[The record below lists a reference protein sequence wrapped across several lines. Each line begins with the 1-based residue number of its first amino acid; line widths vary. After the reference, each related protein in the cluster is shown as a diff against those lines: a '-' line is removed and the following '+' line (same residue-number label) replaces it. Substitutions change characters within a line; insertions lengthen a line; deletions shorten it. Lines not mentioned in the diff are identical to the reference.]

1 MVNFPSKTRLGLA
14 MFDSAK
20 RAICYRIYDWGDAV
34 FAVFYCFLCEN
45 RKYLFWRPM
54 HETLGIVLRPVLKK
68 WKVTIPV
75 YVILS
80 RFH

>member
-45 RKYLFWRPM
+45 RKYLF
-54 HETLGIVLRPVLKK
+54 
-68 WKVTIPV
+68 
-75 YVILS
+75 
-80 RFH
+80 